1 MYEPLLLMQVPLCSQ
16 RFATSHSLKS
26 GQKKNKKKNKKAVN
40 VLLDIAI
47 KMLTSMSLYRSKLCK
62 IKRYI
67 MFTDFAMLSLPTNR
81 TVTLIGTVLINAR
94 SIILAQEGHLTFVDI

>member
-1 MYEPLLLMQVPLCSQ
+1 MFTKICN
-16 RFATSHSLKS
+16 FAFVEVWTE
-26 GQKKNKKKNKKAVN
+26 KKKINKKAVN

-67 MFTDFAMLSLPTNR
+67 MFTVFAMLSLPTNC

-94 SIILAQEGHLTFVDI
+94 PIILAQEGHLTFVDI